1 MKIFALFII
10 ILLSVSCNR
19 NRTEEFVTNIRSADE
34 LFRQGKDEE
43 AMNALVK
50 AEKCYNEDIPS
61 AELGYLMMRKGDI
74 YYRYYDYDRAID
86 SYNEGCEI
94 FLTSGDTLNYCNALL
109 LLCDASILNLDAS
122 RAHKCI
128 SIMQENARFYQG
140 PAKHAYHLCRIK
152 LTELEDGAEAAVS
165 LIDAYLADL
174 PTEGTPD
181 WRILAFYYNE
191 AGEYDK
197 ALQAIR
203 KEAETKDISRDQN
216 YYVVLYQVL
225 KSQGD
230 YEAALTALERHNVL
244 ADSLARIQ
252 HTSDTRFIEERHFFF
267 EDKEARRRDMN
278 SILLGFFIIL
288 IAVLLALRETRKRLS
303 KSMQDNVLMSIEKE
317 RVEKLYAD
325 ALIEREALNKMA
337 EAKNADDEMKAVIKQ
352 RLALLNKVIASY
364 ITDSSSANKEANA
377 QIEMLISNREAFLE
391 STRKSFEAGH
401 PKFMSYLRSRDL
413 TDWEVNYCCLYLVGL
428 NGKEIGE
435 YINLKRHY
443 TYGSVIRHKL
453 GLGEHDKNLANHL
466 KNLLEN
472 PPASNS

>member
-1 MKIFALFII
+1 MRISALLTM
-10 ILLSVSCNR
+10 ILLFVSCNWR
-19 NRTEEFVTNIRSADE
+19 RTEEFVTYMRSAE
-34 LFRQGKDEE
+34 EYFLQGKDED
-43 AMNALVK
+43 AMESLVN
-50 AEKCYNEDIPS
+50 AEKAYSDEIPAS
-61 AELGYLMMRKGDI
+61 ELGFLNMRKGDI
-74 YYRYYDYDRAID
+74 YYRCYDYSKAID
-86 SYNEGCEI
+86 SYSKGSEI
-94 FLTSGDTLNYCNALL
+94 FLSSGDTLNYCNALL
-109 LLCDASILNLDAS
+109 LLCDASVLNLDTA

-128 SIMQENARFYQG
+128 SIMQEYRKYYKGQ
-140 PAKHAYHLCRIK
+140 KEHAYHLCRIK
-152 LTELEDGAEAAVS
+152 LAELEGNAEDAVL
-165 LIDAYLADL
+165 LIDRYLAEM
-174 PTEGTPD
+174 PSEGTPD

-191 AGEYDK
+191 AGEYEK
-197 ALQAIR
+197 ALQSIR
-203 KEAETKDISRDQN
+203 NEARCKDVSRDPN
-216 YYVVLYQVL
+216 YHVVLYQVL
-225 KSQGD
+225 KSYGD
-230 YEAALTALERHNVL
+230 YKGALEALERHNIL

-252 HTSDTRFIEERHFFF
+252 YVSDTRFVEERHVNA
-267 EDKEARRRDMN
+267 DDIAGRKRD
-278 SILLGFFIIL
+278 IKVIVIGFIL
-288 IAVLLALRETRKRLS
+288 IFIVILYALRETRKRLS
-303 KSMQDNVLMSIEKE
+303 KSMHDNVLMSIEKE

-325 ALIEREALNKMA
+325 ALIERDALSKMA
-337 EAKNADDEMKAVIKQ
+337 EAKNADDEMKVVIKQ

-401 PKFMSYLRSRDL
+401 PKFMAYLRSCGL

-472 PPASNS
+472 PPASNP